1 MESGVE
7 VGRGEGVL
15 IRCILPHMESNF
27 ELGDKYN
34 VLLKENTVKGAFGD
48 SNMAALHYQNLM
60 VGTNNNAEH
69 AMEDEPDPREVKI
82 YVDNIISGAIVR
94 VQEENPRAFKNKI
107 SPTSCGAER
116 DMMKQR
122 HGKETGNK
130 QVG

>member
-1 MESGVE
+1 
-7 VGRGEGVL
+7 
-15 IRCILPHMESNF
+15 
-27 ELGDKYN
+27 
-34 VLLKENTVKGAFGD
+34 
-48 SNMAALHYQNLM
+48 MAALHYQNLM

-116 DMMKQR
+116 DMMR

-130 QVG
+130 QATKRTITFKQRIISIFRCCLRKED